1 MQFGS
6 ENCYLQMIAATTI
19 ASHQCIHTYRLKDLL
34 VKRRLVAVLLD
45 DGVKVLYDRL
55 GRIRRLSG
63 LAEADSDF
71 LRRIGR

>member
-1 MQFGS
+1 M
-6 ENCYLQMIAATTI
+6 
-19 ASHQCIHTYRLKDLL
+19 KDLL

-63 LAEADSDF
+63 LAEADLDF
-71 LRRIGR
+71 LRRIRR